1 MLSSINTIAD
11 IETLYARLGERDYEA
26 VMSYL
31 ADDIVWIVA
40 DNSPLADRS
49 PYHGITDV
57 RSGIFERLTAGF
69 DKLVFD
75 ADEIFVCNGG
85 ERVVALG
92 YYYFRF
98 HGQVAGTQ
106 STGRPRLDDPRRPGH
121 QIPAIPRHAPGRT
134 RRGSGLRGPNSLT
147 FQELTRFLMGCSDNV
162 STHATPA

>member
-1 MLSSINTIAD
+1 MLSSMNTIAD

-26 VMSYL
+26 VMSCL

-49 PYHGITDV
+49 PYHGIAVGTLRHF
-57 RSGIFERLTAGF
+57 RSLTAGF

-75 ADEIFVCNGG
+75 ADEMFECNGG

-98 HGQVAGTQ
+98 RGQAEERKAQVAHVWTIRDGGAVKFQ
-106 STGRPRLDDPRRPGH
+106 QYLDTLQVARDAG
-121 QIPAIPRHAPGRT
+121 A
-134 RRGSGLRGPNSLT
+134 
-147 FQELTRFLMGCSDNV
+147 V
-162 STHATPA
+162 